1 MRVVVDTNVFVSG
14 VFFGDPP
21 GDVLSAWRDGLIEAL
36 VSREIV
42 DEYVK
47 VGDRL
52 SRQFPGVDLGPALDL
67 VAAAAKLFLA
77 PPLPHAVCRD
87 ADDDKFL
94 ACAVAGKAK
103 YVVSGDRDLLAISS
117 WQGVTVVR
125 PRDLVEELRRG

>member
-14 VFFGDPP
+14 VFFGGPP
-21 GDVLSAWRDGLIEAL
+21 GDVLSAWRDGLIEVL

-42 DEYVK
+42 EEYVR

-52 SRQFPGVDLGPALDL
+52 SRQFPALDL
-67 VAAAAKLFLA
+67 VAGAAKLVLA
-77 PPLPHAVCRD
+77 QPLPEAVCRD

-94 ACAVAGKAK
+94 ACAVAGDAK
-103 YVVSGDRDLLAISS
+103 YVVSGDRDLLAVSS

-125 PRDLVEELRRG
+125 PRDLVDRLRRE